1 MTQPEPMSPSRGPV
15 FVGGLDRTGTSLI
28 YALLASHPGL
38 AMSRR
43 TNWWT
48 YFYGRFG
55 DLGDDANL
63 DRCLA
68 VMRRYRRHRKLDPD
82 WDRLRADFV
91 AGERNYGRLFAL
103 LEEQH
108 ARRLGR
114 PRWGDKSLHT
124 ERYADLVFEH
134 FPDARI
140 IHMIRDPRDRYAS
153 VLKRWRRVRGG
164 AGASTAAWIA
174 SARLGERNRRRH
186 PEGYRLLRYEDLATE
201 PEASMHAIC
210 DFIGEPFEPRM
221 MAMEGAA
228 EFRESGGNSSY
239 ERFAQGTIS
248 TASIGRYRS
257 VLAGSDIAFIEA
269 EAADEMRRLGYEAG
283 SSGLASNARWRYR
296 LAQWPANRA
305 RMAGWRAR
313 EWVYDRLGRAPS
325 SETMSELNE
334 AARGADQPS

>member
-1 MTQPEPMSPSRGPV
+1 MTQPEPISPSRGPV

-28 YALLASHPGL
+28 YALLASHPNL

-55 DLGDDANL
+55 DLADDASL

-82 WDRLRADFV
+82 WDRLRADFIG
-91 AGERNYGRLFAL
+91 GERNYGRLFAL
-103 LEEQH
+103 LQEQH

-124 ERYADLVFEH
+124 ERYANLVFEH

-153 VLKRWRRVRGG
+153 VLKRWKRVRGG
-164 AGASTAAWIA
+164 AGASTAAWVA
-174 SARLGERNRRRH
+174 SARLGEQNRRRH
-186 PEGYRLLRYEDLATE
+186 PDGYRLLRYEDLAQE
-201 PEASMHAIC
+201 PEASMRAIC

-228 EFRESGGNSSY
+228 DFRESGGNSSY

-257 VLAGSDIAFIEA
+257 VLDATDIAFIEA
-269 EAADEMRRLGYEAG
+269 EAAAEMERHGYEVGRA
-283 SSGLASNARWRYR
+283 AMTPAARLRFR
-296 LAQWPANRA
+296 LAGWPANRA

-313 EWVYDRLGRAPS
+313 EWIYDRLGRAPS
-325 SETMSELNE
+325 SETMSELHE
-334 AARGADQPS
+334 AAQGVDQAS

>member
-1 MTQPEPMSPSRGPV
+1 MTIEPSQVNGGPV

-28 YALLASHPGL
+28 YALLASHPNL
-38 AMSRR
+38 AMTRR

-48 YFYGRFG
+48 YFYDRFG
-55 DLGDDANL
+55 DLERDANL

-68 VMRRYRRHRKLDPD
+68 TMRRYRRHKKLEPD
-82 WDRLRADFV
+82 WDQLRAAFV
-91 AGERNYGRLFAL
+91 AGERSYARLFAL

-108 ARRLGR
+108 ATRLGR

-153 VLKRWRRVRGG
+153 VLKRWKRVRGG

-174 SARLGERNRRRH
+174 SVRLGERNRDRH
-186 PEGYRLLRYEDLATE
+186 PAGYRILRYEDLAAR
-201 PEASMHAIC
+201 PEETMREIC
-210 DFIGEPFEPRM
+210 AFIGEPFAARM
-221 MAMEGAA
+221 MAMEGAVD
-228 EFRESGGNSSY
+228 FRDAGGNSSF

-248 TASIGRYRS
+248 TSSIGRYRS
-257 VLAGSDIAFIEA
+257 VLDPGDIRFIQDQAGA
-269 EAADEMRRLGYEAG
+269 EMRRHDYAVEPLAAG
-283 SSGLASNARWRYR
+283 AGMGYR
-296 LAQWPANRA
+296 LARWPANMA

-313 EWVYDRLGRAPS
+313 EWVYDRIGRAPGA
-325 SETMSELNE
+325 ETLGEI
-334 AARGADQPS
+334 G

>member
-1 MTQPEPMSPSRGPV
+1 MTQPEPMSPARGPV
-15 FVGGLDRTGTSLI
+15 FVGGLDRTGTSLV
-28 YALLASHPGL
+28 YALLASHPNL
-38 AMSRR
+38 AMTRR

-55 DLGDDANL
+55 DLGADANL
-63 DRCLA
+63 DRCLT

-91 AGERNYGRLFAL
+91 AGERDYGRLFAL

-153 VLKRWRRVRGG
+153 VLKRWKRVRGG

-174 SARLGERNRRRH
+174 SARLGERNRRQH
-186 PEGYRLLRYEDLATE
+186 PDGYRLLRYEDLAE
-201 PEASMHAIC
+201 RPEATMRSVC
-210 DFIGEPFEPRM
+210 EFIGEPFEPRM

-257 VLAGSDIAFIEA
+257 VLSGADIAFIEA
-269 EAADEMRRLGYEAG
+269 QAVDEMRRHGYEAG
-283 SSGLASNARWRYR
+283 RPEMSAAARWRYR
-296 LAQWPANRA
+296 LGQWPANRL

-334 AARGADQPS
+334 AASGAGQAS

>member
-1 MTQPEPMSPSRGPV
+1 MTQPEAMSPSRGPV

-28 YALLASHPGL
+28 YALLASHPRL

-55 DLGDDANL
+55 DLGEDANL

-82 WDRLRADFV
+82 WEGLRAEFV
-91 AGERNYGRLFAL
+91 AGARNYGRLFAL

-134 FPDARI
+134 FPDARV

-153 VLKRWRRVRGG
+153 VLKRWKRVRGG

-174 SARLGERNRRRH
+174 SVQLGERNRRHH
-186 PEGYRLLRYEDLATE
+186 PDGYRILRYEDLAE
-201 PEASMHAIC
+201 RPEATMRSIC
-210 DFIGEPFEPRM
+210 EFIGEPFEPRM

-257 VLAGSDIAFIEA
+257 VLSGADIAFIEA
-269 EAADEMRRLGYEAG
+269 EAADEMRRHGYE
-283 SSGLASNARWRYR
+283 SGRPVMTALARWRYR

-313 EWVYDRLGRAPS
+313 EWVYDRLGRAPG
-325 SETMSELNE
+325 SETMSELSE
-334 AARGADQPS
+334 AASGASQAS

>member
-1 MTQPEPMSPSRGPV
+1 MTQPEPMSPARGPV
-15 FVGGLDRTGTSLI
+15 FVGGLDRTGTSLV
-28 YALLASHPGL
+28 YALLASHPNL
-38 AMSRR
+38 AMTRR

-55 DLGDDANL
+55 DLGADANL
-63 DRCLA
+63 DRCLT

-91 AGERNYGRLFAL
+91 AGERDYGRLFAL

-153 VLKRWRRVRGG
+153 VLKRWKRVRGG

-174 SARLGERNRRRH
+174 SARLGERNRRQH
-186 PEGYRLLRYEDLATE
+186 PEGYRLLRYEDLAE
-201 PEASMHAIC
+201 RPEATMRSVC
-210 DFIGEPFEPRM
+210 EFIGEPFEPRM

-257 VLAGSDIAFIEA
+257 VLSGADIAFIEA
-269 EAADEMRRLGYEAG
+269 QAVDEMRRHGYEAG
-283 SSGLASNARWRYR
+283 RPEMSAAARWRYR
-296 LAQWPANRA
+296 LGQWPANRL

-334 AARGADQPS
+334 SASGAGQAS